1 MTVNTNTNIINK
13 TWKPRTTYV
22 LYYRFIQ
29 QYLAYHMETF
39 NYFITL
45 WVNLTQKFIEKGLS
59 SDVRQFL
66 QYQQNKQSP
75 LTSTPGKTHD
85 IRRWKSR
92 SWLREDTTRGGV
104 KHIHV
109 EIYWWTYHPCKLLLC
124 YKDNQSIN
132 QSINHDRIISLRG

>member
-1 MTVNTNTNIINK
+1 VS
-13 TWKPRTTYV
+13 
-22 LYYRFIQ
+22 
-29 QYLAYHMETF
+29 
-39 NYFITL
+39 
-45 WVNLTQKFIEKGLS
+45 LTQKFIEKGLS

-104 KHIHV
+104 YYLLQRLGVHV
-109 EIYWWTYHPCKLLLC
+109 LFINLYDWSISTYFHLQFKSSDFFSVYILC
-124 YKDNQSIN
+124 WSTKNENKNY
-132 QSINHDRIISLRG
+132 HTFETISKSNSKIKERKK